1 MIGSWVHWLALG
13 FYRQKSRKWVA
24 GQGLSYRKLLKATT
38 LPQSPQG
45 PSRSISCQSLPGC
58 LTAHPRVL
66 LGAGSQE
73 AKLHSC
79 LALSATRGYW
89 ASAARLPMLEQVW
102 HMLSLRTSS
111 SLEVRSS
118 RSPSVRSK
126 AVSGKSP
133 PKLHRGSD
141 KSVAELSDH

>member
-1 MIGSWVHWLALG
+1 MASTGLLQAKKQEMGSRPGTVL
-13 FYRQKSRKWVA
+13 QKVA
-24 GQGLSYRKLLKATT
+24 ESNNFTPKSPGTFTEHLLSEPARLPHST
-38 LPQSPQG
+38 PQSPAG
-45 PSRSISCQSLPGC
+45 GWE
-58 LTAHPRVL
+58 PRGKAAQL
-66 LGAGSQE
+66 
-73 AKLHSC
+73 C